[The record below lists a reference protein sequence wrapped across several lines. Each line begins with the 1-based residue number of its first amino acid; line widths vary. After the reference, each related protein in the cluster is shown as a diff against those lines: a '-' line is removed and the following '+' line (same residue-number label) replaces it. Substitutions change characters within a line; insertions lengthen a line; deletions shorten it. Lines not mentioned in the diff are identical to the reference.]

1 MDYEGGMSYDEI
13 MEVVANAG
21 LEGYAG
27 SVVPKNIGKQPWIT
41 SMDLFVSQEV
51 PGFHEDH
58 KGMVY
63 MSIENFANLLNDDWG
78 KVYQASYSSI
88 DLFDLGGLSDDN
100 RYQYS
105 RAYDGDSGQNWDT
118 FETDESTWRI
128 KIGVRYTF

>member
-1 MDYEGGMSYDEI
+1 
-13 MEVVANAG
+13 
-21 LEGYAG
+21 
-27 SVVPKNIGKQPWIT
+27 
-41 SMDLFVSQEV
+41 
-51 PGFHEDH
+51 
-58 KGMVY
+58 